1 MVRLISDTF
10 SDSKFEESPQNGK
23 RSLPAHPSNTFVSHV
38 PFLESGPFFVLLL
51 IDRSVDRGDFSG
63 VGIGMEHPRGRRVDP
78 YGKLK
83 TLNRAEETVKYQL
96 QEGGYHWVGKY

>member
-1 MVRLISDTF
+1 
-10 SDSKFEESPQNGK
+10 
-23 RSLPAHPSNTFVSHV
+23 
-38 PFLESGPFFVLLL
+38 
-51 IDRSVDRGDFSG
+51 
-63 VGIGMEHPRGRRVDP
+63 MEHPRGRRVDP